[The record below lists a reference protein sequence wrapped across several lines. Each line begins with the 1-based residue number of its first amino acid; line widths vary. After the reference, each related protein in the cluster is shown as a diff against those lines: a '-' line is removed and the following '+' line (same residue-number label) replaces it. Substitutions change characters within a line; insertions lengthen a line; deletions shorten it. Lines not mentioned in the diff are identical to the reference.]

1 MKAFL
6 SSFKTTLLS
15 LFFLLI
21 ATAGWG
27 QTVIAADGFNSS
39 TALFTSSGTGAYFSG
54 SSVTGDR
61 PSSSPFAVEGTHSFG
76 VTNGTAVLTS
86 NSDINTVGYNN
97 IEMAF
102 RLASF
107 SIGSTNNGAD
117 SNDLVSVE
125 VSPDGGANYYK
136 TIEISGGGNSYW
148 SYSGGTAVGSTPYD
162 GNVNPVNFTGT
173 TALGL
178 STVKITNLPAT
189 SNLKFKITLLNNAP
203 AERWVIDDF
212 KVTGTLAGPTLNIT
226 PAGPL
231 NFTAVSNSA
240 ASATQDVTVTGSN
253 LNPLI
258 GQNDV
263 EAILNSYQS
272 DATEHFEFSVDNG
285 TNWSNWEDLPIT
297 TNAINKTLKVR
308 LKSNQA
314 VGTYTDKIIF
324 THNDSNSP
332 FTIVKELILNATV
345 EGPKLT
351 TTPAA
356 LAGFTY
362 ELGAGPSTVQSFVLK
377 GQGLNGTKS
386 ALLIPGDNWEISNN
400 QTDWFDYTSTL
411 AINNYTGVDTPI
423 YVRLKAGLAVGVYN
437 NSSNDIVAISADGG
451 GVTATDVD
459 LSGTV
464 TAPVINTS
472 ISANGT
478 PSYIYVEGN
487 GPSSENSYQVSGK
500 VLTADLVVTAPANYE
515 VSKTSGS
522 GFATSVSFVPVSGN
536 VISEEV
542 FVRLKAGLVGGP
554 YTGNLQ
560 LSTTGITTKNVAL
573 TGSVTI
579 PVPMNDLCANFI
591 NVAIDDL
598 AITGILRGST
608 PSSTLTYAPTKNDVW
623 YKFTTLVAG
632 SHTITINFASGSNID
647 FDVFTAS
654 CPTTGSGTFTAH
666 STTAKLET
674 LTSILNA
681 TTTYYIRVIDFNMS
695 GNPFQIRVTGPP
707 AEMTVSET
715 ALSFGEIVTNS
726 TSATQSFTVS
736 ATSLSPDASALE
748 VKAPIGFEI
757 STGEE
762 LNWGTTGNINYT
774 GGVIVAAP
782 VSVRFKPTDF
792 CQTYTGN
799 ITVEGNNAV
808 TQNIAVSGSGILPA
822 STATE
827 ATAITDAGFTA
838 NWTAVTD
845 ATGYEVEVSTSPT
858 FGTDIS
864 ATITEG
870 FETTTFPPT
879 GWLETGWTRSVAT
892 GDISSG
898 VGAAIAGSANGTLT
912 TMAVANPTS
921 LTFYLGRST
930 NTNAKTLTVEVSTT
944 SQTSGF
950 TVVETYNHTN
960 VPSGSYNQYTVDLSA
975 YATAPVVYIRFNK
988 TSSTTSPWRLDDI
1001 VINYD
1006 SSTPDFVMGYDPKII
1021 SGGATVSTVVTGLD
1035 QNTTYFY
1042 RVRAAKDSCLSK
1054 NSDVI
1059 EVKTLHNKTTFNGTE
1074 PDGWDFGLPN
1084 INLNAVIN
1092 GDYTTT
1098 ERLVSK
1104 TLTINSGKALT
1115 IAENTSFTTGNF
1127 TNDGTLVVESDGNFV
1142 QTTGSVNSGA
1152 GLATVKRDATMKRLD
1167 YAYWGSPVAGQMLK
1181 SFSPGTLDN
1190 RFLEYISLTDK
1201 FIAVGN
1207 PAVTE
1212 FVPGKGYAIRASNYY
1227 PVWNSETGPVESDKK
1242 LFEGVFEGLPHNG
1255 DQSFQLATNGQGF
1268 NLVGNPYPSNIDFN
1282 ALVTNNIIDG
1292 KAYFWTNINR
1302 TVHGQLG
1309 AAYNG
1314 ENYATLTAA
1323 SGGVPATNGSLSTET
1338 PTRYIK
1344 VGQGFIVKATATNPL
1359 VFTNA
1364 IRNDGTGVS
1373 KFINKGTSESPSVID
1388 RFWLTLTTPAQ
1399 NFNTILIAYPQ
1410 GATNG
1415 FESNADAKQ
1424 FGESSDSFYSQL
1436 DDMKLNIQGRQF
1448 PLGRTDVVSLG
1459 MKGFETGNYK
1469 ITLADKEGVFSD
1481 TQNVYLKDT
1490 QTNTITNLSQES
1502 YTFAAAEGLTEGRF
1516 EIVYQTN
1523 GVLDTKGVKKDELIV
1538 YRTGNDFVIKS
1549 TNKKI
1554 SAVEVY
1560 DTSGRLILRT
1570 NPNQTEF
1577 RIDGSAMI
1585 NGVYVLKIDRS
1596 GELTTKKI
1604 TK

>member
-27 QTVIAADGFNSS
+27 QTTGSITIKRTAFASGTLAYGTDDLWTVTSTTGETIAGNFDLFSDASQTTMQTRTTTPIGSYPYNTIALPGAITGITLTGGGTGTARTWTPYLST
-39 TALFTSSGTGAYFSG
+39 TALTKSNYTSGTSQGAK
-54 SSVTGDR
+54 
-61 PSSSPFAVEGTHSFG
+61 
-76 VTNGTAVLTS
+76 TATS
-86 NSDINTVGYNN
+86 NSASTTWTVD
-97 IEMAF
+97 A
-102 RLASF
+102 ASGF
-107 SIGSTNNGAD
+107 KYFYLNMT
-117 SNDLVSVE
+117 
-125 VSPDGGANYYK
+125 GGAAYLNSIVITY
-136 TIEISGGGNSYW
+136 EI
-148 SYSGGTAVGSTPYD
+148 
-162 GNVNPVNFTGT
+162 
-173 TALGL
+173 
-178 STVKITNLPAT
+178 
-189 SNLKFKITLLNNAP
+189 AP
-203 AERWVIDDF
+203 
-212 KVTGTLAGPTLNIT
+212 TGPTLNLT

-240 ASATQDVTVTGSN
+240 ASATQDVIVIGSN
-253 LNPLI
+253 LNPLT
-258 GQNDV
+258 GQPHV
-263 EAILNSYQS
+263 YSYTEAYIDST
-272 DATEHFEFSVDNG
+272 TEHFEYSIDGGATYVSVAN
-285 TNWSNWEDLPIT
+285 LPIAS
-297 TNAINKTLKVR
+297 NAINKVLKVR
-308 LKSNQA
+308 LKGNQTP
-314 VGTYTDKIIF
+314 GTYTDKLQVY
-324 THNDSNSP
+324 HDDSSSP
-332 FTIVKELILNATV
+332 FLIEKEIVLNATV

-351 TTPAA
+351 ATPVT

-362 ELGAGPSTVQSFVLK
+362 ELGTGPSTAQSFVLK
-377 GQGLNGTKS
+377 GQGLNGTKNV
-386 ALLIPGDNWEISNN
+386 LLVPGDNWEISTNETTWIN
-400 QTDWFDYTSTL
+400 YTTSPLT
-411 AINNYTGVDTPI
+411 INNYTGDDTTI
-423 YVRLKAGLAVGVYN
+423 YVRLKAVLAVGVYN
-437 NSSNDIVAISADGG
+437 NSSNDIVAITADGG

-472 ISANGT
+472 IAANGT
-478 PSYIYVEGN
+478 PTYIYVEGN

-500 VLTADLVVTAPANYE
+500 VLSTDLVVTAPANFE

-536 VISEEV
+536 VVSEEV
-542 FVRLKAGLVGGP
+542 FVRLKAGLVGGS

-560 LSTTGITTKNVAL
+560 LSTTGIPTKNVAL

-579 PVPMNDLCANFI
+579 PVPTNDLCANSI
-591 NVAIDDL
+591 NIAIDDL
-598 AITGILRGST
+598 AITGVLRGST
-608 PSSTLTYAPTKNDVW
+608 PSSGLSYASGKNDVW

-632 SHTITINFASGSNID
+632 SHTITVNFASGPDID
-647 FDVFTAS
+647 FDVFTGS
-654 CPTTGSGTFTAH
+654 CPTSGPGNFIAH
-666 STTAKLET
+666 STKTTSET
-674 LTSILNA
+674 LIQDLVAA
-681 TTTYYIRVIDFNMS
+681 TAYYIRVIDYNANAT
-695 GNPFQIRVTGPP
+695 NPFQIRVTGPP
-707 AEMTVSET
+707 AEVIVSAT
-715 ALSFGEIVTNS
+715 ALSFGEIVTNT

-736 ATSLSPDASALE
+736 ATSLSPNAGVL
-748 VKAPIGFEI
+748 VVTAPTGFEI
-757 STGEE
+757 STDEE

-774 GGVIVAAP
+774 DGVIVPAS

-870 FETTTFPPT
+870 FETTTFPPN
-879 GWLETGWTRSVAT
+879 GWLTTGWTRST
-892 GDISSG
+892 TSGDIKSG
-898 VGAAIAGSANGTLT
+898 GGAAIAGSATGTLT
-912 TMAVANPTS
+912 TNAVANPIS
-921 LTFYLGRST
+921 MSFYLGRSP
-930 NTNAKTLTVEVSTT
+930 NTTAKTLTVEVSTT
-944 SQTSGF
+944 SQNSGF
-950 TVVETYNHTN
+950 TVVETFNHSN
-960 VPSGSYNQYTVDLSA
+960 VVASTYNQYTVDLSA

-988 TSSTTSPWRLDDI
+988 ASSTTSPWRLDDI
-1001 VINYD
+1001 VINYE
-1006 SSTPDFVMGYDPKII
+1006 SFVPDFVTGYDPKVI

-1042 RVRAAKDSCLSK
+1042 RVRAAKNFCLSQ
-1054 NSDVI
+1054 NSDAI
-1059 EVKTLHNKTTFNGTE
+1059 EVKTLHNTTTFNGTE